1 MVRSPSSGD
10 TVARGRDRTGQE
22 QGLLRMGQGM
32 SRGPSVDMACLGVPE
47 GKHKGVFRGSQG
59 RGTCPRV
66 PEVDT
71 RHFQGYPTIG
81 TGHIQGRD
89 GLGEAHSRGGC
100 AWLPGTVGHGH
111 SRRDLEQKPAKVR
124 GSCLTPRWE
133 PQAGPRG
140 GPGAGGGSR
149 GGEDLGREAPRS
161 FVARSSPGGRAPQ
174 PPPRAGPDF
183 PALFTSEKTFPGPG
197 MLRRSNQAP
206 APAPPT
212 C

>member
-1 MVRSPSSGD
+1 MDLEAV
-10 TVARGRDRTGQE
+10 
-22 QGLLRMGQGM
+22 LL
-32 SRGPSVDMACLGVPE
+32 SRGQAFQMGTHLFLLGPLLYGSRSLAALLLDSHYKGSVLAWSL
-47 GKHKGVFRGSQG
+47 
-59 RGTCPRV
+59 
-66 PEVDT
+66 
-71 RHFQGYPTIG
+71 
-81 TGHIQGRD
+81 
-89 GLGEAHSRGGC
+89 ASRRCGGC